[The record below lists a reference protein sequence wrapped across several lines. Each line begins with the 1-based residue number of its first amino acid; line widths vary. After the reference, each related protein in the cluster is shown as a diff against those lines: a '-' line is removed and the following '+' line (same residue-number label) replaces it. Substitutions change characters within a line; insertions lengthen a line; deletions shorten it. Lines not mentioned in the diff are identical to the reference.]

1 MEELLKSVSEKA
13 GITMDQAKAAVCAVS
28 DYVKDKMPVVGEQVD
43 AFLKGEKT
51 EKIADMAKS
60 LKDKLGL

>member
-13 GITMDQAKAAVCAVS
+13 GITIDQAKAAVSAVS

-51 EKIADMAKS
+51 EKITDMAKS